1 MMNIATQFAEAAHA
15 EASGD
20 LFTALGIDWQ
30 MLVFQLV
37 SFVILVWLVG
47 KFVYPP
53 LMKTVDK
60 RQADIE
66 AGSKAAAEA
75 EKKADDAKAEVAKLL
90 KEARAE
96 AADIVSTAKDEATAA
111 LEKADAKS
119 KARAERI
126 VADAQD
132 QIEKDVAAAR
142 KALHNET
149 LELVTLATEKVVG
162 KAVTPKL
169 DEAVVAAA
177 VKEAK

>member
-1 MMNIATQFAEAAHA
+1 
-15 EASGD
+15 
-20 LFTALGIDWQ
+20 

-37 SFVILVWLVG
+37 AFVVLVWLLG

-53 LMKTVDK
+53 LIKAVDK

-66 AGSKAAAEA
+66 AGSKAAEAA
-75 EKKADDAKAEVAKLL
+75 EKKASDAKAEVTKLL
-90 KEARAE
+90 KQARTE
-96 AADIVSTAKDEATAA
+96 AADIVATAKDEATAA

-119 KARAERI
+119 KARADRI
-126 VADAQD
+126 VADAHD

-162 KAVTPKL
+162 KTVTSKV
-169 DEAVVAAA
+169 DEAVITAA